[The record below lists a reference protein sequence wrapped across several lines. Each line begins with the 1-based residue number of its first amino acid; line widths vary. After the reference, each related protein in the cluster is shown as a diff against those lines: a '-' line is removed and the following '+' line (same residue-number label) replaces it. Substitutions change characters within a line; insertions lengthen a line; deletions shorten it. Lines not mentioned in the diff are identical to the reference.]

1 MTPSPILLALSAISP
16 EAPARQEV
24 AQKPIWQD

>member
-1 MTPSPILLALSAISP
+1 VALSAISP
-16 EAPARQEV
+16 EAPTRQKV